1 MNTGFDI
8 ELSGL
13 DDVFSLLDRFDEDGL
28 EDALRAGLGSGLQK
42 IAGAAKMLC
51 PVNKLSGASA
61 SGLKNSIKTRINM
74 GKGGNMVGEV
84 YVGKQYGVF
93 VEMGTGPKGEQS
105 HAGVNPE
112 WLSKVTYSPKGW
124 VYPTGSDKK
133 GEEYRY
139 TLGQPARPFLYPA
152 YRSEKHKVADEIRRA
167 IRRYAQKGR

>member
-51 PVNKLSGASA
+51 PVDTGSLR
-61 SGLKNSIKTRINM
+61 NSIKTRM
-74 GKGGNMVGEV
+74 TFDGEGALVGEV

-124 VYPTGSDKK
+124 VYPTDD
-133 GEEYRY
+133 GEFRH

-152 YRSEKHKVADEIRRA
+152 YRSEKNKVADEIRRA
-167 IRRYAQKGR
+167 IRRYAKKGR

>member
-51 PVNKLSGASA
+51 PVDTGSLR
-61 SGLKNSIKTRINM
+61 NSIKTRM
-74 GKGGNMVGEV
+74 TFDGEGALVGEV

-124 VYPTGSDKK
+124 VYPTDD
-133 GEEYRY
+133 GEFRH

-167 IRRYAQKGR
+167 IRRYAKKGR

>member
-13 DDVFSLLDRFDEDGL
+13 DDVFSLLNSLDEETLSRALHHGL
-28 EDALRAGLGSGLQK
+28 EEGLQK

-124 VYPTGSDKK
+124 VYPTDD
-133 GEEYRY
+133 GEFRH

-167 IRRYAQKGR
+167 IRRYAKKGR